1 MPHSKTRRRG
11 KGPHAK
17 DAAPAAAPRAQ
28 SEEEL
33 EQEHFAAVVIAML
46 GYGALSQRWLD
57 ALEHDPVRGVA
68 ALPAAHAAAL
78 RTHTPF
84 FARLDGLRAA
94 VAANEA
100 FLRTALADDWAAFAT
115 APALPPAYGR
125 GHTPAAERCVAA
137 LTREAARLNA
147 ENRALALGGEYADR
161 VRSTLVQLARDWSAA
176 GAGER
181 AACYAPMLAAL
192 EARWPDA
199 RARRGVRVLNPGAG
213 LGRLV
218 FEAAARGF
226 AAQGNEFS
234 VFMLLVSNF
243 VLNRADAAEAYTVHP
258 FVRQNTNVRCA
269 ADQLRAVRVPDVLPR
284 AVCAAAAAA
293 AVEEDGD
300 GSHVLDMSMTAGD
313 FLDVYAAPEH
323 AAAWDALLTPF
334 FIDTAHD
341 VLAYLE
347 LFARIVRPGGVWIN
361 CGPLLWHFAD
371 APGELSL
378 ELTWEELRPLVAAH
392 GFRIVEERS
401 IDCPYAAN
409 PRSLLACTYHAIYFV
424 AVREDAPADCCSTP
438 LSGDHDSSP
447 E

>member
-11 KGPHAK
+11 KGPRRQG
-17 DAAPAAAPRAQ
+17 AAPPREQ
-28 SEEEL
+28 SEEEQ

-46 GYGALSQRWLD
+46 AHGALSQRWLD

-78 RTHTPF
+78 RAHTPF

-100 FLRTALADDWAAFAT
+100 FLRTALADDWAAFA
-115 APALPPAYGR
+115 APAALPPAYGR
-125 GHTPAAERCVAA
+125 GGTAASEECVAA
-137 LTREAARLNA
+137 LTRAAAHLSA
-147 ENRALALGGEYADR
+147 ENRALALGAEYADR

-269 ADQLRAVRVPDVLPR
+269 ADQLRAVRIPDVLPR

-293 AVEEDGD
+293 AAAEEEGGD
-300 GSHVLDMSMTAGD
+300 AEGRTLDMSMTAGD

-323 AAAWDALLTPF
+323 AGAWDALLTPF

-371 APGELSL
+371 TPGELSL

-401 IDCPYAAN
+401 VDCPYAAN
-409 PRSLLACTYHAIYFV
+409 PRSLLSCTYHAIYFV
-424 AVREDAPADCCSTP
+424 AVREGAPADSPSTP
-438 LSGDHDSSP
+438 
-447 E
+447 